1 MGGSSVKMRIFGDGT
16 NLNKLIRIDSAY
28 AAAIYEP
35 RNAVVIYIE
44 A

>member
-1 MGGSSVKMRIFGDGT
+1 MRIFGDGT
-16 NLNKLIRIDSAY
+16 NLNKLVRIDSAY
-28 AAAIYEP
+28 AASLYEP

>member
-16 NLNKLIRIDSAY
+16 NLNKLIRLDSAY

-35 RNAVVIYIE
+35 RNCVVIYVE
-44 A
+44 M